1 MAEVSTAVD
10 VARQIADVLERHG
23 LPYAIGG
30 ALALGFYA
38 PPRAT
43 VDVDVNIFVD
53 PAGDFDAILRA
64 LGSAGFVAAETL
76 DTLRRQALAEGQFRG
91 SVQGLR
97 VDVFVPAIPYYA
109 RLEKR
114 RREVILL
121 DRPIWIVAPED
132 LAVLKLM
139 FFRRKDLADVEAIYR
154 DQGAALDR
162 NQIRKTLLELV
173 GDEDPR
179 LDALAAIERDVDST
193 AGES

>member
-1 MAEVSTAVD
+1 MASHTRSLGRWRLAST
-10 VARQIADVLERHG
+10 
-23 LPYAIGG
+23 
-30 ALALGFYA
+30 

-53 PAGDFDAILRA
+53 PAGDFDAILRT
-64 LGSAGFVAAETL
+64 LGKAGFVAADTL

-109 RLEKR
+109 ELEKR

-121 DRPIWIVAPED
+121 DRPIWILAPED

-162 NQIRKTLLELV
+162 NQVRRTLLEPV

-193 AGES
+193 VGES

>member
-10 VARQIADVLERHG
+10 VARLIADVLERHG

-76 DTLRRQALAEGQFRG
+76 DALRRQALAEGQFRG
-91 SVQGLR
+91 AVQGLR

-109 RLEKR
+109 ELEKR

-121 DRPIWIVAPED
+121 DRPIWILAPED